1 MADGCL
7 VVRTIV
13 MFGSGTHHLETVT
26 YSLQLTSAV
35 IPVCHLLPSS
45 LPLIKFNVN
54 TPKTVLSYPLF
65 FFLLALWNELA
76 NGKLRSF
83 GLREHQNSKLRAPL
97 VLMSSAKHFCA
108 FLLHEVPARLSCLSR
123 YKPYGTCVCHGR
135 WWRPG
140 SNLEVSTYCLLV
152 IFSPASAVSSV
163 YTIFY
168 NQSIVSISSPRT
180 NI

>member
-108 FLLHEVPARLSCLSR
+108 FLLHEVPATIIFCKNTGWQDLFRLRSSQLSQSLQALQNVCL
-123 YKPYGTCVCHGR
+123 P
-135 WWRPG
+135 RPVMAPG
-140 SNLEVSTYCLLV
+140 FESGG
-152 IFSPASAVSSV
+152 
-163 YTIFY
+163 
-168 NQSIVSISSPRT
+168 
-180 NI
+180 